1 MQRIKRR
8 FLPSEKSCLGD
19 ALSGMRGPT
28 QEATGIGPM
37 MMAHIATRTR
47 TGGDISMMD
56 ETTGFTSQYIRV
68 TIVLLTI
75 KHYGLF
81 IYFGLL
87 FVRHTI
93 FPGAIAMALKHQVEN
108 PTAGTMTT
116 SLAENQRILLQVL

>member
-1 MQRIKRR
+1 
-8 FLPSEKSCLGD
+8 
-19 ALSGMRGPT
+19 MRGPT

-93 FPGAIAMALKHQVEN
+93 FPGAVAMALKPLEEN

-116 SLAENQRILLQVL
+116 SPAQPALTPETRQELQAPTLRGLSRSIVSINST

>member
-1 MQRIKRR
+1 
-8 FLPSEKSCLGD
+8 
-19 ALSGMRGPT
+19 MRGPT
-28 QEATGIGPM
+28 LEATGIGPM

-68 TIVLLTI
+68 KIVLLTI

-116 SLAENQRILLQVL
+116 SQARPALSPETRQEPRAPTLRGLSRSIVSI